1 MESIESVICKL
12 FSQEEHA
19 RLCSFTALFW
29 FMKIFILVAV
39 IASFRVAD
47 MMEDLTPPARRANHA
62 EDHPEDPRPPR
73 RNYPRRPRRIH
84 YLIPEDQR
92 Q

>member
-1 MESIESVICKL
+1 MESIESVFCKL
-12 FSQEEHA
+12 FSQDDHA
-19 RLCSFTALFW
+19 RLSSFTALFW

-47 MMEDLTPPARRANHA
+47 MMEDLTPPARRADYA
-62 EDHPEDPRPPR
+62 EEHPEDPGPPR

-84 YLIPEDQR
+84 YLIPKDQR